1 MPRPAVTMRRKGI
14 TSSGF
19 SGPPN
24 DSSRMPSYGLSRLT
38 SDPAWGEVTGIL
50 RFARGRCGNIDCSRD
65 FAKTTLAAW
74 PADARAERWQS
85 LLLMD
90 DSGEGDARPATDRRA

>member
-19 SGPPN
+19 SGPPY
-24 DSSRMPSYGLSRLT
+24 DSSRVPSYGLMGLLR

-50 RFARGRCGNIDCSRD
+50 RFAWGCAATLTAAWDL
-65 FAKTTLAAW
+65 AKTTLAAW
-74 PADARAERWQS
+74 PTDARAAKMAESVVNGR
-85 LLLMD
+85 L
-90 DSGEGDARPATDRRA
+90 RRRRCKTCN